1 MAEVQTTSLPTGQML
16 IELELGRPDKMLGDA
31 LLGEHW
37 LIWRLTRLAF
47 LAAKTG
53 REKEQDN
60 RRRDCRHHPDG
71 EPVMGNAGC
80 R

>member
-1 MAEVQTTSLPTGQML
+1 MAEMQTTSLPTGQML
-16 IELELGRPDKMLGDA
+16 IELELRRPDKMLGDA
-31 LLGEHW
+31 LLGEHR

-47 LAAKTG
+47 LAAKTR

-60 RRRDCRHHPDG
+60 RGRDCRHHPDG